1 MNVIINNS
9 SMQPIYEQIVL
20 QIKTAIMHGELKE
33 EVMLPSVRTL
43 AKNLKVSALTVKKAY
58 DALEEEGFIVT
69 VHGKGSFVTL
79 ANQALMLE
87 EKKKEVEADLEMA
100 IRKGRSCG
108 MNDEELTEFFQI
120 VLEYEGF
127 ELNCSMEVPAGCV
140 TGLIGK
146 NGAGKSTTF
155 KMILGLLY
163 PDSGTIEMFGKPVG
177 QLEPLDKEKIGTVL
191 ADSGFSAYLMIKDII
206 PVLAGMYKDFN
217 REDFMK
223 KCGQFDLP
231 LDKKIKEFSTGMKR
245 KLQVL
250 AAISHKA
257 ELLILDEPTA
267 GLDVVAREELLELLR
282 EYMEQEGRSILISS
296 HIAGDLEG
304 FCDDIYMIDDGKII
318 LHEETDLLL
327 SSYALLKMTK
337 EQYQALDK
345 KYILYR
351 KEEPFGISCLTN
363 QKQFY
368 VENYPQITAEKGS
381 IDELIMMI
389 VRGEK
394 L

>member
-1 MNVIINNS
+1 M
-9 SMQPIYEQIVL
+9 
-20 QIKTAIMHGELKE
+20 LK
-33 EVMLPSVRTL
+33 LD
-43 AKNLKVSALTVKKAY
+43 KVKK
-58 DALEEEGFIVT
+58 
-69 VHGKGSFVTL
+69 
-79 ANQALMLE
+79 Q
-87 EKKKEVEADLEMA
+87 
-100 IRKGRSCG
+100 
-108 MNDEELTEFFQI
+108 
-120 VLEYEGF
+120 YEGF